1 VPRCC
6 RAWRLSCYRRR
17 LRRTNRFDFRVKP
30 CGMVSVPYGGL
41 FNFRLQVHVAIQRAA
56 RDALSGH
63 VTNLAQ
69 TRGGAARAAATAEEE
84 GKLAAPVEMLA
95 QLLACVGE
103 RGVAVSHAHSNGTG
117 CGHGHGHGHGG
128 GGCGSGSCGSK
139 ANDVKT
145 KSHGCG
151 GHAHNHAQSRAASK
165 LRSAQSAALLAPYHA
180 EAFHTLRQFAVPF
193 ALDVQAAGAEA
204 VNPFAAVKATFA
216 AENAPV
222 SAEGSA
228 QTEGSSA
235 QFLAPAATVQ
245 AIVASMS
252 AMREIVLRYWNR
264 LAESMLCGTIL
275 VVWIVFCL

>member
-1 VPRCC
+1 
-6 RAWRLSCYRRR
+6 
-17 LRRTNRFDFRVKP
+17 
-30 CGMVSVPYGGL
+30 MVSAPYRGV
-41 FNFRLQVHVAIQRAA
+41 FIFRLQVHVAMQRVA
-56 RDALSGH
+56 RDALSGQ

-103 RGVAVSHAHSNGTG
+103 RGVAVSHSHSHGAG

-128 GGCGSGSCGSK
+128 GGCGSGSCGGK
-139 ANDVKT
+139 ANDVKA
-145 KSHGCG
+145 KSHDCG

-165 LRSAQSAALLAPYHA
+165 HRSAQSAALLAPYLQ
-180 EAFHTLRQFAVPF
+180 EAFHALRQFAVPF
-193 ALDVQAAGAEA
+193 ALEAQGLAAEA

-222 SAEGSA
+222 SAQGNA
-228 QTEGSSA
+228 QTEASSA
-235 QFLAPAATVQ
+235 QFLPPAATVQ

-252 AMREIVLRYWNR
+252 AMREIVLRYCNR
-264 LAESMLCGTIL
+264 LGIGILRYNFGNLDCLCP
-275 VVWIVFCL
+275 

>member
-1 VPRCC
+1 
-6 RAWRLSCYRRR
+6 
-17 LRRTNRFDFRVKP
+17 
-30 CGMVSVPYGGL
+30 MVSAPYRGV
-41 FNFRLQVHVAIQRAA
+41 FIFRLQVHVAMQRAA
-56 RDALSGH
+56 RDALSGQ

-95 QLLACVGE
+95 QLLACAGE
-103 RGVAVSHAHSNGTG
+103 RGVAVSHAHSHGTG

-151 GHAHNHAQSRAASK
+151 GHAESRAASK

-193 ALDVQAAGAEA
+193 ALETQAAGVEA
-204 VNPFAAVKATFA
+204 VNPFAAVKSTFA

-222 SAEGSA
+222 SAQGNA
-228 QTEGSSA
+228 RTEASSA

-252 AMREIVLRYWNR
+252 AMREIVLRYCTR
-264 LAESMLCGTIL
+264 LAASVLCGTI
-275 VVWIVFCL
+275 